1 MIGRRQGI
9 LVSVLAVTVVVALT
23 ACAPP
28 HRPGGSSSHSPGS
41 SVSATPTPAA
51 TRPALTDLVLST
63 QGLGPIR
70 LGSPVPT
77 TPAPLAIAVWDP
89 TNCVSADLGIA
100 PGGPNAGA
108 WKTTFA
114 DGSGPAGD
122 RPPFILTTVG
132 STQTGNVNLVWVWT
146 DGVHTA
152 PGIRVGSTLAQL
164 HAAYPTFSRT
174 ITDGGVS
181 DVYIVDAS
189 TGSLAFEVSKQ
200 DSSSGSDY
208 WPADEVDRVL
218 WMGAV
223 LPGTDIG
230 PFAASDGGPGPCPS
244 GA

>member
-1 MIGRRQGI
+1 MT
-9 LVSVLAVTVVVALT
+9 LVFALS

-28 HRPGGSSSHSPGS
+28 NHPGGSSSRSAGAS
-41 SVSATPTPAA
+41 SSTAPTPTPAA

-63 QGLGPIR
+63 HGLGPIR

-77 TPAPLAIAVWDP
+77 TPAPLAIVVWDP
-89 TNCVSADLGIA
+89 TNCVSSDLGIA
-100 PGGPNAGA
+100 PGDPDAGA
-108 WKTTFA
+108 WKTTFP
-114 DGSGPAGD
+114 DGSGPVGD
-122 RPPFILTTVG
+122 RPPFILTTIG

-164 HAAYPTFSRT
+164 QAAYPTFSRT

-208 WPADEVDRVL
+208 WPADQVGKVL

-223 LPGTDIG
+223 SPGIDIG
-230 PFAASDGGPGPCPS
+230 PIAASDGGPSPCPS
-244 GA
+244 DA